1 MARPREGFARFE
13 LRGRRS
19 TFARSSIDFVAGA
32 ALSQGQVSISRQAQH
47 FRKVLRPLSASWG
60 MARCRKRWLKCSYF
74 RDLGIW
80 HTSHLTTQ
88 LVTLYSTP
96 QSVKRSKGCCFVLFC
111 LCRESQSVSSISG
124 ARVSPQG
131 DFLQTTQKIN
141 NAYDFLSE
149 VGASAGRLRTRY
161 SGQLGVSA
169 GCSRHGSR

>member
-1 MARPREGFARFE
+1 MQKTLASFVNSA
-13 LRGRRS
+13 LRRLLGRTTSAGSRRKTRVS
-19 TFARSSIDFVAGA
+19 LIAQSKALCKNNCLLADFT
-32 ALSQGQVSISRQAQH
+32 
-47 FRKVLRPLSASWG
+47 
-60 MARCRKRWLKCSYF
+60 WLKCSYF

-88 LVTLYSTP
+88 LVTLYSPP
-96 QSVKRSKGCCFVLFC
+96 QSVKRSKGRCFLLFC
-111 LCRESQSVSSISG
+111 LCRESPSVSSISG

-141 NAYDFLSE
+141 NAYDFFSE